1 MLENYIQENE
11 KVFLAENVNEC
22 NVLNS
27 MLWIDTWK
35 QLGKLYRAQK
45 FNLMVRGDQ
54 NCLINLTKQATSSR
68 KSVAFIYGYNDCNLF
83 SAGMNGWEHRITK
96 YTHHQWEQCVKYAR
110 QFAKWSPWKC
120 LHDYMIWNNVL
131 VILIFIVLFC
141 HALHKGVLTTAKVQ
155 VDWTRYLF

>member
-54 NCLINLTKQATSSR
+54 NCLINLMKQETSSR
-68 KSVAFIYGYNDCNLF
+68 KSVAFIYGYNRL
-83 SAGMNGWEHRITK
+83 
-96 YTHHQWEQCVKYAR
+96 
-110 QFAKWSPWKC
+110 
-120 LHDYMIWNNVL
+120 
-131 VILIFIVLFC
+131 
-141 HALHKGVLTTAKVQ
+141 
-155 VDWTRYLF
+155 